1 VIIAVTALEQMS
13 MHASM
18 HAWPARA
25 RGARAWR
32 AHDGI
37 AQRHVE
43 QGVAYLDVSILT
55 RSALGWVAQVSRG
68 ATRPI
73 KRPTLHTGIHC

>member
-1 VIIAVTALEQMS
+1 MIIAVTALE
-13 MHASM
+13 HACQ
-18 HAWPARA
+18 HACVA
-25 RGARAWR
+25 GARAWR
-32 AHDGI
+32 ARDGI

-43 QGVAYLDVSILT
+43 QGVAYLDVSILA

-73 KRPTLHTGIHC
+73 KRPTLHTDIQC